1 MACPVRSAQLEEMK
15 ITVEKPMKTK
25 MGVCLALVLCATA
38 AFAEWKMDFPEQYRK
53 EGIDKAVIAAIEQ
66 GALPV
71 DIVENGLQ
79 LEGLNPQ
86 NLVKALYCAGAN
98 GKDIIAAAQQHEI
111 SEIILAA
118 GYKKAIEECGDQ
130 IADSQAYTPIA
141 MGFTGAP
148 DLPPDNSSAS
158 PDGTER

>member
-1 MACPVRSAQLEEMK
+1 
-15 ITVEKPMKTK
+15 MKTK

-86 NLVKALYCAGAN
+86 NLVKALYCAGPTARTLSRCP
-98 GKDIIAAAQQHEI
+98 AA
-111 SEIILAA
+111 
-118 GYKKAIEECGDQ
+118 
-130 IADSQAYTPIA
+130 
-141 MGFTGAP
+141 
-148 DLPPDNSSAS
+148 
-158 PDGTER
+158 

>member
-1 MACPVRSAQLEEMK
+1 
-15 ITVEKPMKTK
+15 MKTK

-86 NLVKALYCAGAN
+86 NLVN
-98 GKDIIAAAQQHEI
+98 GPVLRRGQRQGHYRGCPAA
-111 SEIILAA
+111 
-118 GYKKAIEECGDQ
+118 
-130 IADSQAYTPIA
+130 
-141 MGFTGAP
+141 
-148 DLPPDNSSAS
+148 
-158 PDGTER
+158 